1 MSADTKLS
9 DAELAACLLS
19 VPDPLMWGKLGA
31 EGADM
36 LRTAMREVERVAV
49 AAERE
54 RWTVPA
60 EMAVQELAH
69 CATWTAGGV
78 ACKALRDVLRAER

>member
-1 MSADTKLS
+1 MSLPPLPGGEAVAYVTDSLMRRLEVRYMTS
-9 DAELAACLLS
+9 DQVRDYAA
-19 VPDPLMWGKLGA
+19 A
-31 EGADM
+31 
-36 LRTAMREVERVAV
+36 AV

-54 RWTVPA
+54 RWAVPA

-78 ACKALRDVLRAER
+78 ACKALRDVLRA